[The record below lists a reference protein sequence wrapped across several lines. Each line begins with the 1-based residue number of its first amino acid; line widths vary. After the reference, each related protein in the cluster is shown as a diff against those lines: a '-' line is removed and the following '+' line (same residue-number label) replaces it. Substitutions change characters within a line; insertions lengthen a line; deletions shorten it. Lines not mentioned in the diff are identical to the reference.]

1 MASKFGSDMDTSIV
15 SDISALEC
23 NDFDMIIEHLL
34 CKPSKKSKR
43 PKKSTH
49 RRVHAA
55 QSVPALNAIDLFI
68 LPDDE
73 VDNSMANATFSA
85 ANTSYLS
92 AFNDTCT
99 TTNSEQFENIFAY
112 FDQDVATDDL
122 LMSEESD
129 DNDDENSERRK
140 MKILLP
146 PPPPPSSINDR
157 ENLASNLQNLML
169 SDKSKPKKK
178 QTLRQ
183 ETKDIQNKSNAIL
196 NKIQMFNGIESKSM
210 GVVGKKPT
218 PNRKQNQRPVSV
230 LSTSSTASPH
240 DSDSDTTIVFKK
252 PMNVAMNRCNVR
264 SKVAFF
270 NDHSSS
276 ERSSSTSP
284 SIQSTSDDDDYQFQ
298 RAQSK
303 RKFKQNCN
311 FFENFFKVKQHDQS
325 ILDTSMTRPAQN
337 EMEKKEEQKRK
348 KSNVENQ
355 KAKNDE
361 IKTKLN
367 AHEKLIAVQTYVQ
380 TQYLL
385 ERIQRL
391 VAAISSLDEKR
402 LSSMNLRLLKKFL
415 TFIRDCSYNCTEVC
429 NSIGQ
434 HVLTDFEKNVMS
446 AEGLLY
452 TALKEAHSAQ
462 VYKT

>member
-1 MASKFGSDMDTSIV
+1 MASKFALDMDTSIV

-23 NDFDMIIEHLL
+23 DDFDMIIEHLL

-43 PKKSTH
+43 PKKSAH
-49 RRVHAA
+49 RKVHAA
-55 QSVPALNAIDLFI
+55 QSVPALNAIDLFNV
-68 LPDDE
+68 PDDE
-73 VDNSMANATFSA
+73 VDNSMVNATFSA

-122 LMSEESD
+122 LISEESD
-129 DNDDENSERRK
+129 DNDDEDSERRQ
-140 MKILLP
+140 MEIMLP
-146 PPPPPSSINDR
+146 PPPPPPFNDR
-157 ENLASNLQNLML
+157 ENLASNLQNLLL

-196 NKIQMFNGIESKSM
+196 NKIQMFNGIEPKNM

-218 PNRKQNQRPVSV
+218 PNRKQNQRPLSV
-230 LSTSSTASPH
+230 LSTSSTASLH
-240 DSDSDTTIVFKK
+240 DSDSDTAIVFKK
-252 PMNVAMNRCNVR
+252 PLNVAMNRSNVR

-311 FFENFFKVKQHDQS
+311 FFENFFKVKQHDES
-325 ILDTSMTRPAQN
+325 ILDTSTTHPAQIQ
-337 EMEKKEEQKRK
+337 MEKKEEQKGK

-361 IKTKLN
+361 IKTKLD
-367 AHEKLIAVQTYVQ
+367 AHEKLKAVQMYVQ

-402 LSSMNLRLLKKFL
+402 LSLMNLRLLKKFL

-429 NSIGQ
+429 NTIGQ

-446 AEGLLY
+446 AEELLY

-462 VYKT
+462 VYTT